1 MKNRNATY
9 ETLAKRGKMSP
20 KFDLLAE
27 TLDTSALIGGKFAD
41 YERADYQRGNGAGKW
56 LSARI
61 EADGTTSLVIVNDE
75 MVSNN
80 TDLEKITVVIKK
92 SSGVIYWAEM
102 ACNEKNGLADKN
114 GRTFPKSKGL
124 VKPMTAIQR
133 ADYLAQLSK
142 IAQTAGIGRVCDDQQ
157 GMDYLLNVGTHLDRF
172 TNGGEL
178 WKREHA
184 TK

>member
-9 ETLAKRGKMSP
+9 ETLAKRGKLSP

-27 TLDTSALIGGKFAD
+27 TLDTSALVGGKFAD
-41 YERADYQRGNGAGKW
+41 YELADTQRGNGAGKW
-56 LSARI
+56 LSARL
-61 EADGTTSLVIVNDE
+61 EEDGTTSLVIVNDE

-80 TDLEKITVVIKK
+80 TELEKITVVIKK
-92 SSGVIYWAEM
+92 INGVIYWAKM
-102 ACNEKNGLADKN
+102 DCNKRGLVTDRA
-114 GRTFPKSKGL
+114 GRSFPKSRGL

-142 IAQTAGIGRVCDDQQ
+142 IAQTAEIGRECDDQQ
-157 GMDYLLNVGTHLDRF
+157 GMDYFVKVGQHLERF
-172 TNGGEL
+172 VNGGQS

>member
-9 ETLAKRGKMSP
+9 EALAKRGKMTP
-20 KFDLLAE
+20 KFDLLAD
-27 TLDTSALIGGKFAD
+27 TLDTSALVGGKFAD
-41 YERADYQRGNGAGKW
+41 YELADTQRGNGAGKW
-56 LSARI
+56 LTARL
-61 EADGTTSLVIVNDE
+61 ESDGTTSLIIVNDE

-80 TDLEKITVVIKK
+80 TELEKITVVIKK

-102 ACNEKNGLADKN
+102 ECNKRGLVTDKA
-114 GRTFPKSKGL
+114 GRSFPKSRGL

-133 ADYLAQLSK
+133 AEYLAQLSR
-142 IAQTAGIGRVCDDQQ
+142 IAQTAGIGKPVDDQQ
-157 GMDYLLNVGTHLDRF
+157 GMDYFVKVGQHLDRF
-172 TNGGEL
+172 VNGGKN